1 MGEKQVPVVY
11 FVGLSESGKTGVAE
25 RVVQVLSDLGW
36 RVAAIKH
43 HHKGELDTPGKD
55 SWRYSR
61 AGAVSTALVGES
73 EYAVF
78 RQTGGEPSI
87 DDILSDLGDMDIV
100 VVEGFKQ
107 TDGAKIEVVRR
118 ERSQQAINDPSNL
131 LALVTDIEGL
141 SDGKTHEFGMDETAG
156 VAEFIAGSHGL
167 RHRHTLPDRT
177 AARRAAGAMLAL
189 ESVGVPMGVAR

>member
-1 MGEKQVPVVY
+1 MSEKQVPVVY

-43 HHKGELDTPGKD
+43 HHTGELDTPGKD

-78 RQTGGEPSI
+78 RQTGAEPSI
-87 DDILSDLGDMDIV
+87 EDILSDLGEMDIV
-100 VVEGFKQ
+100 LVEGFKQ

-118 ERSQQAINDPSNL
+118 ERSDRSINDPSDL

-141 SDGKTHEFGMDETAG
+141 SGGKTPEFGMDEAVS
-156 VAEFIAGSHGL
+156 VAELIAGSQRL
-167 RHRHTLPDRT
+167 RHRETIPDRPAFLRT
-177 AARRAAGAMLAL
+177 AGAMFAL
-189 ESVGVPMGVAR
+189 GSVEPSLGAAR